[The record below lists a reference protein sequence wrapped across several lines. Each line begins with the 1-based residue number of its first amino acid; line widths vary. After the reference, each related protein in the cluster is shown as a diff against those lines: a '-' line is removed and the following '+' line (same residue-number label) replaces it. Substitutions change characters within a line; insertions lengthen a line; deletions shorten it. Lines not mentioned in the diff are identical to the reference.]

1 MKLEVSK
8 VSLEYQMRRSQQ
20 SILALQDVSF
30 GIDTGELVA
39 ILGPSGCGKTS
50 LLYVIAGLLP
60 ATRGEICIDELPVN
74 QPGHNRAT
82 VFQSSALLPWRSVLR
97 NVTYGLEIQN
107 YSLVEAKEVAH
118 HLIHL
123 VGLKGFEDSYPHEL
137 SGGMQQRVNL
147 ARALATSPDVLLMDE
162 PLSSLD
168 AQMRELMQLE
178 IQRIW
183 METQKTILYV
193 THSIDEAV
201 FLADRVIVLTARPG
215 TVKSIVP
222 IDLPR
227 PRILSHKKDP
237 NFHRLQSLLWD
248 LTEEEF
254 IKLGEPG
261 SEMIK

>member
-1 MKLEVSK
+1 VKLEVRN

-20 SILALQDVSF
+20 RILALQDISF
-30 GIDTGELVA
+30 GIDSGELVA

-50 LLYVIAGLLP
+50 LLYVIGGLLP
-60 ATRGEICIDELPVN
+60 ATRGEIRIDEQPVN
-74 QPGHNRAT
+74 RPGHNRAT
-82 VFQSSALLPWRSVLR
+82 VFQSAALMPWRTVLR
-97 NVTYGLEIQN
+97 NVTYGLEIQK
-107 YSLVEAKEVAH
+107 YPIEQAKKNARG
-118 HLIHL
+118 LIQL
-123 VGLKGFEDSYPHEL
+123 VGLTGFEESYPREL

-147 ARALATSPDVLLMDE
+147 ARALATSPEVLLMDE
-162 PLSSLD
+162 PLSNLD

-183 METQKTILYV
+183 LETRKTILYV

-201 FLADRVIVLTARPG
+201 FLADRVIVMTARPG
-215 TVKSIVP
+215 NIKTIVP

-227 PRILSHKKDP
+227 PRLLSHKKSPD
-237 NFHRLQSLLWD
+237 FHRLHAMLWD
-248 LTEEEF
+248 LAEEEF

>member
-1 MKLEVSK
+1 MKLEVCN
-8 VSLEYQMRRSQQ
+8 VNLEYLMRRSQQ
-20 SILALQDVSF
+20 RILALQDISF
-30 GIDTGELVA
+30 GIDSGELVA

-50 LLYVIAGLLP
+50 LLHVIAGLLP
-60 ATRGEICIDELPVN
+60 ATLGEIRIDDHPVN

-82 VFQSSALLPWRSVLR
+82 VFQSAALLPWRTVLR
-97 NVTYGLEIQN
+97 NVTYGLEIQKFP
-107 YSLVEAKEVAH
+107 LKQAKEMAQG
-118 HLIHL
+118 LIQL
-123 VGLKGFEDSYPHEL
+123 VGLSGFEESYPREL

-183 METQKTILYV
+183 LETRKTILYV

-201 FLADRVIVLTARPG
+201 FLADRVIVMTARPG
-215 TVKSIVP
+215 TVKTIVP
-222 IDLPR
+222 IELPR
-227 PRILSHKKDP
+227 PRSLGHKKSPD
-237 NFHRLQSLLWD
+237 FHRLQAMLWD
-248 LTEEEF
+248 LAEEEF

>member
-1 MKLEVSK
+1 MKLELRK

-30 GIDTGELVA
+30 GVDTGELVA

-60 ATRGEICIDELPVN
+60 ATRGEIRIDELPVN

-82 VFQSSALLPWRSVLR
+82 VFQSAALLPWRTVLR

-107 YSLVEAKEVAH
+107 HSLSQSKEMARS
-118 HLIHL
+118 LIHL
-123 VGLKGFEDSYPHEL
+123 VGLTGFEDSYPREL

-162 PLSSLD
+162 PLSNLD

-183 METQKTILYV
+183 LETRKTILYV

-201 FLADRVIVLTARPG
+201 FLADRVIVMTARPG
-215 TVKSIVP
+215 TVKTIVP

-227 PRILSHKKDP
+227 PRILGHKKNP
-237 NFHRLQSLLWD
+237 NFHRLQNLLWD